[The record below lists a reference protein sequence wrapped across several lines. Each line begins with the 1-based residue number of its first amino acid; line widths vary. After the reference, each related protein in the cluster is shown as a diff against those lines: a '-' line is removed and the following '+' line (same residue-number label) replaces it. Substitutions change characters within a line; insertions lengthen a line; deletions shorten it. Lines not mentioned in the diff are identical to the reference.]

1 MSKRRTLA
9 SRLGGTGAA
18 SHGYEEIEAQR
29 TQRAAQPV
37 TAESIPLQRLS
48 IHSRKNSD
56 ESAGMSSTFS
66 VDTPLMATAADLD
79 EQRISMPSMELEGAA
94 GRIPA
99 NESGGGGGRKR
110 GSGKARTE
118 PLNPLDNTFKRSKYP
133 ANVVSN
139 NKYNIITFLP
149 IVLFE
154 QFKFFF
160 NLYFLLVALSQFVP
174 QLRIGYLFTYVGPL
188 VFVLAVTMAKEWHDD
203 HARKKRDKEANSQ
216 RYTRLDVD
224 GPVVVPSAKIRVGDL
239 VRIEKNQ
246 RVPADMLL
254 LRTTESSGACFVRT
268 DQLDG
273 ETDWKLRIAV
283 PPTQKLRDN
292 ADLFQLHGSVYAD
305 APHKD
310 IYDFVGTLTID
321 SGLPGAEAET
331 LPVTVPLGAENTLWA
346 NTTLASGSAVGYVI
360 YTGRDTR
367 AAMNTGHAK
376 TKVGILD
383 SEVNRLSKIL
393 FVVTLALS
401 LAMVALDGFKAVWY
415 VTLFRFLILLSSII
429 PISLRVNLDMG
440 KSFYSMTI
448 ERDAEIAGS
457 VVRNSMIPEELGRIE
472 YCLTDKTG
480 TLTRNE
486 MELKR
491 IHMGVMAYTL
501 ETSDEVTRHVR
512 ANLKDRIPTSETLNS
527 ASGAAQQPVSL
538 ADAGGVGSLAVGHGK
553 ARRDMPQ
560 RVFDMVESLA
570 LCHNVTPAE
579 ESAMDNDADAA
590 SLHDARLGVAVARP
604 MAYQASSPDEVA
616 IVKWTELVGV
626 VLAERTLTSITL
638 RLDALIPETQDGH
651 GVAPTLTYDILH
663 VFPFT
668 SESKRMGV
676 VVRSRLTGDIYF
688 VQKGADAVMTRI
700 VQFNDWLDEE
710 CGNMARDGLRTL
722 VVGRKRI
729 SKDTYARFEA
739 AYQRAKVTVVGRADA
754 MQSVVAEY
762 LENDL
767 ELLGLTGVEDR
778 LQDNVRATLELL
790 GNAGIKVWMLTGDK
804 VETATC
810 VAVSARLVRR
820 DQLVH
825 VISGLRTAHEVSDAL
840 ETLRT
845 LSDCCLIIDGDSLQV
860 TLDFFRD
867 EFVQV
872 ASTLSAVV
880 CCRCS
885 PTQKADIVRLIQ
897 RFTRKRVLAV
907 GDGGNDVSMIQ
918 AANVGVGLVG
928 KEGKQ
933 ASLAADFSINQ
944 FSYLARLLLWH
955 GRNSYK
961 RSAKLAQ
968 FVIHR
973 GLIISIMQVVFS
985 ALFYFAPIA
994 LFQGL
999 LLVGYTTVY
1008 TMAPVFSLV
1017 LDRDISEDIAM
1028 LYPELYAELTKGR
1041 SLSYKTFFTWLLIS
1055 IYQGGALMMIALW
1068 LFDTEFIHV
1077 VSIAFTGLVLNEL
1090 LMVALEIRTWHRWMI
1105 WSILGSLAIYVASIW
1120 VLPAYFDVSFIVSA
1134 PFVWKTVVITA
1145 VSSVPLYII
1154 KAIRR
1159 IYAPPAYAKLT

>member
-1 MSKRRTLA
+1 MSKRRLPTA
-9 SRLGGTGAA
+9 RMGDYMPAPGRSEGRYIGDE
-18 SHGYEEIEAQR
+18 EEI
-29 TQRAAQPV
+29 PMH
-37 TAESIPLQRLS
+37 RLS
-48 IHSRKNSD
+48 INSRRSVD
-56 ESAGMSSTFS
+56 SAGMSSTFS
-66 VDTPLMATAADLD
+66 IDTPLMAAASDMD
-79 EQRISMPSMELEGAA
+79 EPHSRITMPHTL
-94 GRIPA
+94 
-99 NESGGGGGRKR
+99 SGTGGKR
-110 GSGKARTE
+110 GKARTE
-118 PLNPLDNTFKRSKYP
+118 PLNPQDNAFKKSRYP

-149 IVLFE
+149 LVLFE

-160 NLYFLLVALSQFVP
+160 NMYFLLVALSQFVP

-203 HARKKRDKEANSQ
+203 YARRKRDGEANSQ
-216 RYTRLDVD
+216 RYLRLTAD
-224 GPVVVPSAKIRVGDL
+224 GPMAVSSSKIRVGDL
-239 VRIEKNQ
+239 VLIEKNQ
-246 RVPADMLL
+246 RVPADMVL

-283 PPTQKLRDN
+283 PPTQKLDDSL
-292 ADLFQLHGSVYAD
+292 DLFLLHGSVYAD

-310 IYDFVGTLTID
+310 IYDFVGNLVID
-321 SGLPGAEAET
+321 SGLAQA
-331 LPVTVPLGAENTLWA
+331 VTVPLGVENTMWA
-346 NTTLASGSAVGYVI
+346 NTTLASGSAVGYVV

-383 SEVNRLSKIL
+383 TEVNRLSKIL
-393 FVVTLALS
+393 FVVTLGLS

-415 VTLFRFLILLSSII
+415 ITLFRFLILFSSII

-440 KSFYSMTI
+440 KSFYSMMI
-448 ERDAEIAGS
+448 ERDREIPGA

-480 TLTRNE
+480 TLTCNE

-491 IHMGVMAYTL
+491 VHMGVMAYTL
-501 ETSDEVTRHVR
+501 ETSDEVTRHLR
-512 ANLKDRIPTSETLNS
+512 ANLRDRVGAEDHSETRQPS
-527 ASGAAQQPVSL
+527 AL
-538 ADAGGVGSLAVGHGK
+538 AKGHGK

-579 ESAMDNDADAA
+579 ESAPAADGGT
-590 SLHDARLGVAVARP
+590 HDDRAGVAVSKP

-616 IVKWTELVGV
+616 IVKWTEHVGV
-626 VLAERTLTSITL
+626 VLAERTLSTITL
-638 RLDALIPETQDGH
+638 RLDALLPEEQRGH
-651 GVAPTLTYDILH
+651 STAPLLTYDILQ

-668 SESKRMGV
+668 SESKRMGIV
-676 VVRSRLTGDIYF
+676 VQSRLSGDMYF
-688 VQKGADAVMTRI
+688 IQKGADAVMTRI
-700 VQFNDWLDEE
+700 VEYNDWLDEE

-722 VVGRKRI
+722 VVGRKRL
-729 SKDTYARFEA
+729 SRQAYARFEQ
-739 AYQRAKVTVVGRADA
+739 AYTQARASVVGRAEA
-754 MQSVVAEY
+754 MRQAVADH
-762 LENDL
+762 LESDL

-778 LQDNVRATLELL
+778 LQDHVRTTLELL
-790 GNAGIKVWMLTGDK
+790 GNAGVRVWMLTGDK

-820 DQLVH
+820 GQLVH
-825 VISGLRTAHEVSDAL
+825 VISGLRSASEVSAAL

-845 LSDCCLIIDGDSLQV
+845 LGDCCMVIDGDSLQV
-860 TLDFFRD
+860 ALDFYRD
-867 EFVQV
+867 EFVRI
-872 ASTLSAVV
+872 AAALPAVV

-885 PTQKADIVRLIQ
+885 PTQKADVVRVLQ
-897 RFTRKRVLAV
+897 QHTGKRVLAV

-918 AANVGVGLVG
+918 AADVGVGLVG
-928 KEGKQ
+928 LEGRQ
-933 ASLAADFSINQ
+933 ASLAADFSVDQ

-994 LFQGL
+994 LFQGM

-1017 LDRDISEDIAM
+1017 LDRDVSDEIAM

-1041 SLSYKTFFTWLLIS
+1041 ALSLKTFFIWLLIS
-1055 IYQGGALMMIALW
+1055 IYQGGALMMLAVW
-1068 LFDTEFIHV
+1068 LFDTDFIHV
-1077 VSIAFTGLVLNEL
+1077 VSISFTGLVLNEL

-1120 VLPAYFDVSFIVSA
+1120 VLPAYFDVMFILSA
-1134 PFVWKTVVITA
+1134 AFVWKTVVITA
-1145 VSSVPLYII
+1145 VSAVPLYII
-1154 KAIRR
+1154 KVIRR

>member
-1 MSKRRTLA
+1 MSKRRTVA
-9 SRLGGTGAA
+9 SRLGSAA
-18 SHGYEEIEAQR
+18 MAAAHGYEEIDNQRPQAAAEA
-29 TQRAAQPV
+29 
-37 TAESIPLQRLS
+37 IPMHRLS
-48 IHSRKNSD
+48 THLHSRKNSD
-56 ESAGMSSTFS
+56 VSTGMSSTFS
-66 VDTPLMATAADLD
+66 VDTPLMATAEDLD
-79 EQRISMPSMELEGAA
+79 ERISIPSMDLEDSARGRAQA
-94 GRIPA
+94 GVFDDA
-99 NESGGGGGRKR
+99 NSNSNGKKR
-110 GSGKARTE
+110 GKARTE
-118 PLNPLDNTFKRSKYP
+118 PLNPLDNNFKKSKYP

-216 RYTRLDVD
+216 RYTRVTAD
-224 GPVVVPSAKIRVGDL
+224 GPIVVPSAKIRVGDFVL
-239 VRIEKNQ
+239 IEKNQ

-283 PPTQKLRDN
+283 PPTQKLHDN
-292 ADLFQLHGSVYAD
+292 MDLFALHGSVYAD

-321 SGLPGAEAET
+321 SGLPSVDSDT

-415 VTLFRFLILLSSII
+415 ITLFRFLILLSSII

-448 ERDAEIAGS
+448 ERDSEIPGS

-512 ANLKDRIPTSETLNS
+512 ANLKDRVPAS
-527 ASGAAQQPVSL
+527 ASADQLSSLADSSLAAAAGSGAASL
-538 ADAGGVGSLAVGHGK
+538 SVGHGK

-579 ESAMDNDADAA
+579 DSAAAADDAA
-590 SLHDARLGVAVARP
+590 SMHDERVGVAVARP
-604 MAYQASSPDEVA
+604 MSYQASSPDEIA
-616 IVKWTELVGV
+616 IIKWTELVGV

-638 RLDALIPETQDGH
+638 RLDALIPESQGGH
-651 GVAPTLTYDILH
+651 GTAPTLVYDILH

-676 VVRSRLTGDIYF
+676 VVKSRLTGDIYF
-688 VQKGADAVMTRI
+688 IQKGADSVMTRI
-700 VQFNDWLDEE
+700 VQYNDWLDEE

-722 VVGRKRI
+722 VVGRKRL
-729 SKDTYARFEA
+729 SKEAYKRFEA
-739 AYQRAKVTVVGRADA
+739 AYQRAKVTVVGRAEA
-754 MQSVVAEY
+754 IQHVVSEY

-810 VAVSARLVRR
+810 VAVSAKLVRR
-820 DQLVH
+820 DQLIH
-825 VISGLRTAHEVSDAL
+825 VISGLRTAHEVNDAL

-897 RFTRKRVLAV
+897 KFTRKRVLAV

-944 FSYLARLLLWH
+944 FSFLARLLMWH

-994 LFQGL
+994 LFQGM

-1017 LDRDISEDIAM
+1017 LDRDVTEDIAM

-1105 WSILGSLAIYVASIW
+1105 WSILGSLIIYIASIW
-1120 VLPAYFDVSFIVSA
+1120 VLPAYFDASFIMSA

>member
-1 MSKRRTLA
+1 MSKRRSNSPWVGGRDVAGDDADFEGEVIPMQSLSRGA
-9 SRLGGTGAA
+9 S
-18 SHGYEEIEAQR
+18 
-29 TQRAAQPV
+29 V
-37 TAESIPLQRLS
+37 
-48 IHSRKNSD
+48 
-56 ESAGMSSTFS
+56 SSTFS
-66 VDTPLMATAADLD
+66 TDTPLMATAA
-79 EQRISMPSMELEGAA
+79 EFTTPSLAV
-94 GRIPA
+94 
-99 NESGGGGGRKR
+99 GGGRA
-110 GSGKARTE
+110 S
-118 PLNPLDNTFKRSKYP
+118 PLNPLDNTFKQKYA

-139 NKYNIITFLP
+139 NKYNVVTFLP
-149 IVLFE
+149 LVLFE
-154 QFKFFF
+154 QFRFFF

-174 QLRIGYLFTYVGPL
+174 QLRIGYLLTYVGPL
-188 VFVLAVTMAKEWHDD
+188 AFVLLVTMAKEWHDD
-203 HARKKRDKEANSQ
+203 HARRRRDTEANGQ
-216 RYTRLDVD
+216 KYVRLTETGRQVIA
-224 GPVVVPSAKIRVGDL
+224 SSKIRVGDL
-239 VRIEKNQ
+239 ILIEKNQ
-246 RVPADMLL
+246 RVPADMVL

-273 ETDWKLRIAV
+273 ETDWKLRVAV
-283 PPTQKLRDN
+283 APTQKLGDN
-292 ADLFQLHGSVYAD
+292 RALFEIHGTVYAD

-310 IYDFVGTLTID
+310 IYSFVGTLQMD
-321 SGLPGAEAET
+321 GHVALPLA
-331 LPVTVPLGAENTLWA
+331 VENTMWA
-346 NTTLASGSAVGYVI
+346 NTTLASGTAVGYVV

-367 AAMNTGHAK
+367 AAMNTGHAS

-383 SEVNRLSKIL
+383 VEVNRLSKIL
-393 FVVTLALS
+393 FAVTLALS
-401 LAMVALDGFKAVWY
+401 LAMVALDGFKAVWP

-429 PISLRVNLDMG
+429 PIGLRVNLDMG
-440 KSFYSMTI
+440 KTVYSMGI
-448 ERDAEIAGS
+448 ERDREINGS

-491 IHMGVMAYTL
+491 IHMGVMAYSL

-512 ANLKDRIPTSETLNS
+512 HCAE
-527 ASGAAQQPVSL
+527 AMVST
-538 ADAGGVGSLAVGHGK
+538 ADGSLARAHHGGK

-570 LCHNVTPAE
+570 VCHNVTPAE
-579 ESAMDNDADAA
+579 DQSEEGA
-590 SLHDARLGVAVARP
+590 LPQR

-616 IVKWTELVGV
+616 IVQWTEHVGV
-626 VLAERTLTSITL
+626 VLSERTLTTMTL
-638 RLDALIPETQDGH
+638 RLDALPQTAGEE
-651 GVAPTLTYDILH
+651 PMTLVYDILH

-668 SESKRMGV
+668 SESKRMGI
-676 VVRSRLTGDIYF
+676 VVRSRTTGDIYF
-688 VQKGADAVMTRI
+688 IEKGADAVMAPI
-700 VQFNDWLDEE
+700 VQYNDWLDEE

-722 VVGRKRI
+722 VVGRKRLPQA
-729 SKDTYARFEA
+729 TYERFDA
-739 AYQRAKVTVVGRADA
+739 AYQRAKLSVVGRAAA
-754 MQSVVAEY
+754 MQDVVRDH

-767 ELLGLTGVEDR
+767 DLLGVTGVEDR
-778 LQDNVRATLELL
+778 LQDHVRATLELL
-790 GNAGIKVWMLTGDK
+790 GNAGVKVWMLTGDK

-820 DQLVH
+820 DQLIH
-825 VISGLRTAHEVSDAL
+825 VISGLNAPHQVRDAL

-845 LSDCCLIIDGDSLQV
+845 LPDCCLVIDGDSLHV
-860 TLDFFRD
+860 TLDFYRD
-867 EFVQV
+867 EFVAL
-872 ASTLSAVV
+872 ASALPAVV

-918 AANVGVGLVG
+918 AADVGVGLVG

-933 ASLAADFSINQ
+933 ASLAADFSILQ
-944 FSYLARLLLWH
+944 FSFLARLLLWH

-994 LFQGL
+994 LFQGM

-1017 LDRDISEDIAM
+1017 LDRDVSEDIAL
-1028 LYPELYAELTKGR
+1028 LYPELYADLTKGR
-1041 SLSYKTFFTWLLIS
+1041 ALSYKTFFSWLLIS
-1055 IYQGGALMMIALW
+1055 IYQGGALMLLAAW

-1090 LMVALEIRTWHRWMI
+1090 LMVALEIRTWHRWMA
-1105 WSILGSLAIYVASIW
+1105 WSILGSLAVYVASIW
-1120 VLPAYFDVSFIVSA
+1120 VLPAYFDPAFILSTA
-1134 PFVWKTVVITA
+1134 FVWKTVVITA

-1154 KAIRR
+1154 KFLGR
-1159 IYAPPAYAKLT
+1159 IYAPPAYAKLA

>member
-1 MSKRRTLA
+1 MRNRPTVPW
-9 SRLGGTGAA
+9 TGRDFAGDDG
-18 SHGYEEIEAQR
+18 HENEGEA
-29 TQRAAQPV
+29 
-37 TAESIPLQRLS
+37 IPMQRLS
-48 IHSRKNSD
+48 RDS
-56 ESAGMSSTFS
+56 MSSTFS
-66 VDTPLMATAADLD
+66 TDTPLMATVADLD
-79 EQRISMPSMELEGAA
+79 HTAADFDRNEQHSSFLPQNSSV
-94 GRIPA
+94 GRT
-99 NESGGGGGRKR
+99 S
-110 GSGKARTE
+110 
-118 PLNPLDNTFKRSKYP
+118 PLNPLDNSFKQKYA

-139 NKYNIITFLP
+139 NKYNVLTFLP
-149 IVLFE
+149 LVLFE
-154 QFKFFF
+154 QFRFFF

-174 QLRIGYLFTYVGPL
+174 QLRIGYLLTYVGPL
-188 VFVLAVTMAKEWHDD
+188 VFVLLVTMTKEWHDD
-203 HARKKRDKEANSQ
+203 HARRRRDNEANGQKYQ
-216 RYTRLDVD
+216 RLTAEGGRQVIA
-224 GPVVVPSAKIRVGDL
+224 SSKIRVGDFIL
-239 VRIEKNQ
+239 IEKNQ
-246 RVPADMLL
+246 RVPADVVL

-273 ETDWKLRIAV
+273 ETDWKLRVAV
-283 PPTQKLRDN
+283 APTQKL
-292 ADLFQLHGSVYAD
+292 ADSAALFDLHGTVYAD

-310 IYDFVGTLTID
+310 IYSFVGTLRITG
-321 SGLPGAEAET
+321 SQEETVT
-331 LPVTVPLGAENTLWA
+331 LPLSVENTMWA
-346 NTTLASGSAVGYVI
+346 NTTLASGAAVGYVI

-383 SEVNRLSKIL
+383 TEVNRLSKIL
-393 FVVTLALS
+393 FVVTLVLS

-415 VTLFRFLILLSSII
+415 ITLFRFLILFSSII

-440 KSFYSMTI
+440 KSFYSLGI
-448 ERDAEIAGS
+448 ERDREIAGS

-480 TLTRNE
+480 TLTCNE

-512 ANLKDRIPTSETLNS
+512 HHYQMDTSNT
-527 ASGAAQQPVSL
+527 AAPIV
-538 ADAGGVGSLAVGHGK
+538 DGGLTRAHHGGK

-579 ESAMDNDADAA
+579 DEDGSATDNG
-590 SLHDARLGVAVARP
+590 SLRRR

-616 IVKWTELVGV
+616 IVQWTEHVGV
-626 VLAERTLTSITL
+626 VLSERTLTTMTL
-638 RLDALIPETQDGH
+638 RLDASIADDADSGSPPPFLI
-651 GVAPTLTYDILH
+651 YDILH

-668 SESKRMGV
+668 SESKRMGI
-676 VVRSRLTGDIYF
+676 VVRSRQSNEIYF
-688 VQKGADAVMTRI
+688 IEKGADVVMAQI
-700 VQFNDWLDEE
+700 VQYNDWLDEE

-722 VVGRKRI
+722 VVGRKRLTR
-729 SKDTYARFEA
+729 DTYERFDA
-739 AYQRAKVTVVGRADA
+739 AYQRAKLSVVGRAAA
-754 MQSVVAEY
+754 MRDVVADY

-767 ELLGLTGVEDR
+767 ELLGVTGVEDR

-790 GNAGIKVWMLTGDK
+790 GNAGVKVWMLTGDK

-820 DQLVH
+820 DQLIH
-825 VISGLRTAHEVSDAL
+825 VIANLRAPHEASDAL

-845 LSDCCLIIDGDSLQV
+845 LPDCCLVIDGDSLQV
-860 TLDFFRD
+860 TLDFYRD
-867 EFVQV
+867 EFVAIAAQ
-872 ASTLSAVV
+872 LPAVV

-897 RFTRKRVLAV
+897 RATRKRVLAI

-918 AANVGVGLVG
+918 AADVGVGLVG

-933 ASLAADFSINQ
+933 ASLAADFSILQ
-944 FSYLARLLLWH
+944 FSFLARLLLWH

-994 LFQGL
+994 LFQGM

-1017 LDRDISEDIAM
+1017 LDRDVSEDIAL
-1028 LYPELYAELTKGR
+1028 LYPELYADLTKGR

-1055 IYQGGALMMIALW
+1055 IYQGGALMLIAAW

-1090 LMVALEIRTWHRWMI
+1090 LMVALEIRTWHRWMA

-1120 VLPAYFDVSFIVSA
+1120 VLPAYFDPSFILSTA
-1134 PFVWKTVVITA
+1134 FVWKTVVITA

-1154 KAIRR
+1154 KFLRR
-1159 IYAPPAYAKLT
+1159 IYAPPAYAKLA

>member
-1 MSKRRTLA
+1 MSKRRTARNGGYLA
-9 SRLGGTGAA
+9 ASGGTNDDFNNTRQ
-18 SHGYEEIEAQR
+18 EA
-29 TQRAAQPV
+29 
-37 TAESIPLQRLS
+37 IPMHRLS
-48 IHSRKNSD
+48 LDSRRSLD
-56 ESAGMSSTFS
+56 SSAGHSSTFS
-66 VDTPLMATAADLD
+66 IDTPLMTAVSDLD
-79 EQRISMPSMELEGAA
+79 EVADSTRLD
-94 GRIPA
+94 IPA
-99 NESGGGGGRKR
+99 LPEQTTGGSR
-110 GSGKARTE
+110 GNARTE
-118 PLNPLDNTFKRSKYP
+118 PLNPLDNNFKKSRYP
-133 ANVVSN
+133 RNVVQN
-139 NKYNIITFLP
+139 NRYNIFTFLP
-149 IVLFE
+149 LVLFE

-203 HARKKRDKEANSQ
+203 HARRKRDNEANSQ
-216 RYTRLDVD
+216 KYLRLTAD
-224 GPVVVPSAKIRVGDL
+224 GPRVVPSAKIRVGDL
-239 VRIEKNQ
+239 VLIEKNQ
-246 RVPADMLL
+246 RVPADMIL

-273 ETDWKLRIAV
+273 ETDWKLRVAV
-283 PPTQKLRDN
+283 APTQKLADN
-292 ADLFQLHGSVYAD
+292 ADLFELHGSVYAD

-310 IYDFVGTLTID
+310 IYEFEGNLAVE
-321 SGLPGAEAET
+321 SGLSEGA
-331 LPVTVPLGAENTLWA
+331 VTVPLATENTMWA
-346 NTTLASGSAVGYVI
+346 NTTLASGSAVGYVV

-367 AAMNTGHAK
+367 AAMNTGSAK

-393 FVVTLALS
+393 FLVTLGLS

-415 VTLFRFLILLSSII
+415 VTLFRFLILFSSII

-440 KSFYSMTI
+440 KSFYSMMI
-448 ERDAEIAGS
+448 ERDAEIPGS

-491 IHMGVMAYTL
+491 VHMGVMAYTL
-501 ETSDEVTRHVR
+501 ETSDEVTRHLR
-512 ANLKDRIPTSETLNS
+512 TNLKELAEEAD
-527 ASGAAQQPVSL
+527 G
-538 ADAGGVGSLAVGHGK
+538 ADAAGEARRDTPLGTAHGR

-579 ESAMDNDADAA
+579 ESAIATEDNT
-590 SLHDARLGVAVARP
+590 HDAQTAAAVVQE

-616 IVKWTELVGV
+616 IVKWTEHVGV
-626 VLAERTLTSITL
+626 TLAGRSLTTMTL
-638 RLDALIPETQDGH
+638 RLDAAATG
-651 GVAPTLTYDILH
+651 GGTAPLLTYDILQ

-668 SESKRMGV
+668 SESKRMGII
-676 VVRSRLTGDIYF
+676 VRSRRTGEIVF
-688 VQKGADAVMTRI
+688 IQKGADMVMGRI
-700 VQFNDWLDEE
+700 VQYSDWLDEE

-722 VVGRKRI
+722 VVGRKRL
-729 SKDTYARFEA
+729 SPQAYARFDA
-739 AYQRAKVTVVGRADA
+739 AFQRARVAVVGRAEA
-754 MQSVVAEY
+754 MQRAVAEH
-762 LENDL
+762 LEHDV
-767 ELLGLTGVEDR
+767 ELLGVTGVEDR
-778 LQDNVRATLELL
+778 LQDHVRTTLELL
-790 GNAGIKVWMLTGDK
+790 GNAGVRVWMLTGDK

-820 DQLVH
+820 GQLVH
-825 VISGLRTAHEVSDAL
+825 VMAGLRTAHEVQAAL
-840 ETLRT
+840 EALRT
-845 LSDCCLIIDGDSLQV
+845 AGDCCLVVDGDTLGV
-860 TLDFFRD
+860 ALDFFGD
-867 EFVQV
+867 EFVQA
-872 ASTLSAVV
+872 ASALPAVV

-885 PTQKADIVRLIQ
+885 PTQKAAVVRLLQ
-897 RFTRKRVLAV
+897 RYTRRRVLAV
-907 GDGGNDVSMIQ
+907 GDGANDVSMIR
-918 AANVGVGLVG
+918 AADVGVGLVG
-928 KEGKQ
+928 REGMQ
-933 ASLAADFSINQ
+933 ASLTADFSVLQ
-944 FSYLARLLLWH
+944 FSYIARLLLWH

-994 LFQGL
+994 LFQGM

-1017 LDRDISEDIAM
+1017 LDRDVSAEIAM

-1041 SLSYKTFFTWLLIS
+1041 VLSFKTFSSWLLIS
-1055 IYQGGALMMIALW
+1055 IYQGGALMMIAVW

-1090 LMVALEIRTWHRWMI
+1090 LMVALEIRTWHRWMF

-1120 VLPAYFDVSFIVSA
+1120 VLPAYFDVTFILSA
-1134 PFVWKTVVITA
+1134 AFVWKSLVITA

>member
-1 MSKRRTLA
+1 MNRRT
-9 SRLGGTGAA
+9 SGGR
-18 SHGYEEIEAQR
+18 YEAVGR
-29 TQRAAQPV
+29 DGDA
-37 TAESIPLQRLS
+37 IPMQRLS
-48 IHSRKNSD
+48 LNSRRSNDSQV
-56 ESAGMSSTFS
+56 SSTYTIG
-66 VDTPLMATAADLD
+66 TPLMAAAEDLD
-79 EQRISMPSMELEGAA
+79 AEGAHIHIA
-94 GRIPA
+94 DSGPPGKGRIEA
-99 NESGGGGGRKR
+99 
-110 GSGKARTE
+110 
-118 PLNPLDNTFKRSKYP
+118 LNPLDRASKKSRHA

-139 NKYNIITFLP
+139 NKYNVLTFLP
-149 IVLFE
+149 LVLFE

-188 VFVLAVTMAKEWHDD
+188 VFVLLVTMAKEFHDD
-203 HARKKRDKEANSQ
+203 YARRKRDKEANSQ
-216 RYTRLDVD
+216 RYGRLTPD
-224 GPVVVPSAKIRVGDL
+224 GTQMVASSKIQVGDL
-239 VRIEKNQ
+239 IVIEKNQ
-246 RVPADMLL
+246 RVPADMVL

-283 PPTQKLRDN
+283 APTQKLGDSSE
-292 ADLFQLHGSVYAD
+292 LFSLHGSVYAD
-305 APHKD
+305 PPHKD
-310 IYDFVGTLTID
+310 IYDFVGQLTID
-321 SGLPGAEAET
+321 SGVAGA
-331 LPVTVPLGAENTLWA
+331 PVTVPLAAENTMWA
-346 NTTLASGSAVGYVI
+346 NTTLASGMAVGYVV

-367 AAMNTGHAK
+367 AAMNTGQAK

-393 FVVTLALS
+393 FIVTLGLS
-401 LAMVALDGFKAVWY
+401 LAMVALDGFKAIWY
-415 VTLFRFLILLSSII
+415 VTLFRFLILFSSII

-440 KSFYSMTI
+440 KSFYSMGI
-448 ERDAEIAGS
+448 ERDREIPES

-486 MELKR
+486 MEMKR
-491 IHMGVMAYTL
+491 VHMGAMAYTL
-501 ETSDEVTRHVR
+501 ETSDEVTRLVR
-512 ANLKDRIPTSETLNS
+512 SNLEPRIHGSPR
-527 ASGAAQQPVSL
+527 
-538 ADAGGVGSLAVGHGK
+538 DALRPQGR
-553 ARRDMPQ
+553 ARRDLPQ
-560 RVFDMVESLA
+560 RVADMVESLA

-579 ESAMDNDADAA
+579 ESAPAADDT
-590 SLHDARLGVAVARP
+590 HDSRVAVAVARP
-604 MAYQASSPDEVA
+604 MSYQASSPDEVA
-616 IVKWTELVGV
+616 IVAWTEQVGV
-626 VLAERTLTSITL
+626 VLAERTLSKITL
-638 RLDALIPETQDGH
+638 RLDALIPEEQNGR
-651 GVAPTLTYDILH
+651 GMAPLLTYDILH

-668 SESKRMGV
+668 SESKRMGII
-676 VVRSRLTGDIYF
+676 VRSGLSGEIYF
-688 VQKGADAVMTRI
+688 IQKGADAVMARI
-700 VQFNDWLDEE
+700 VQDNDWLEEE

-722 VVGRKRI
+722 VVGRKRL
-729 SKDTYARFEA
+729 SQQAYERFDE
-739 AYQRAKVTVVGRADA
+739 AYQRAKSTVLGRAEA
-754 MQSVVAEY
+754 MQQVVASY
-762 LENDL
+762 LESDL

-778 LQDNVRATLELL
+778 LQDNVRTTLELL
-790 GNAGIKVWMLTGDK
+790 GNAGVRVWMLTGDK

-810 VAVSARLVRR
+810 VAVSAKLVRR
-820 DQLVH
+820 DQLIH
-825 VISGLRTAHEVSDAL
+825 VISGLRSAHEVNAAL

-845 LSDCCLIIDGDSLQV
+845 LNDCCLVIDGDSLQV
-860 TLDFFRD
+860 ALDFFRD

-872 ASTLSAVV
+872 ACRLSAVV

-897 RFTRKRVLAV
+897 RYTKKRVLAV

-918 AANVGVGLVG
+918 QADVGVGLVG

-933 ASLAADFSINQ
+933 ASLAADFSVNQ
-944 FSYLARLLLWH
+944 FSYLSRLLLWH

-994 LFQGL
+994 LFQGM
-999 LLVGYTTVY
+999 LLVGYTTIY

-1017 LDRDISEDIAM
+1017 LDRDVSEDIAM
-1028 LYPELYAELTKGR
+1028 LYPELYADLTKGR
-1041 SLSYKTFFTWLLIS
+1041 SLSLKTFFTWLLIS
-1055 IYQGGALMMIALW
+1055 IYQGGALMMIAVW

-1105 WSILGSLAIYVASIW
+1105 WSILGSLAIYISSIW
-1120 VLPAYFDVSFIVSA
+1120 FLPAYFDVTFILSGA
-1134 PFVWKTVVITA
+1134 FVWKTLVITA

>member
-1 MSKRRTLA
+1 MSKRRSPA
-9 SRLGGTGAA
+9 ARMGDYMPAPGGLNDGRARTGRE
-18 SHGYEEIEAQR
+18 EEI
-29 TQRAAQPV
+29 PMH
-37 TAESIPLQRLS
+37 RLS
-48 IHSRKNSD
+48 ISSRR
-56 ESAGMSSTFS
+56 SADSGGMSSTFS
-66 VDTPLMATAADLD
+66 IDTPLMAAASDLD
-79 EQRISMPSMELEGAA
+79 LDQPHESRIAMPHSQLQDT
-94 GRIPA
+94 
-99 NESGGGGGRKR
+99 NSGKR
-110 GSGKARTE
+110 GKARTE
-118 PLNPLDNTFKRSKYP
+118 PLNPHDNPFKKSRYP

-149 IVLFE
+149 LVLFE

-203 HARKKRDKEANSQ
+203 HARRKRDNEANSQ
-216 RYTRLDVD
+216 RYSRVTAD
-224 GPVVVPSAKIRVGDL
+224 GSEAISSSKIRVGDL
-239 VRIEKNQ
+239 VLIEKNQ
-246 RVPADMLL
+246 RVPADMVL

-283 PPTQKLRDN
+283 PPTQKLHDN
-292 ADLFQLHGSVYAD
+292 GDLFQLHGSVYAD

-310 IYDFVGTLTID
+310 IYDFVGNLVIER
-321 SGLPGAEAET
+321 GLADMGPQA
-331 LPVTVPLGAENTLWA
+331 VTVPLGVENTMWA

-393 FVVTLALS
+393 FVVTLGLS

-415 VTLFRFLILLSSII
+415 VTLFRFLILFSSII

-440 KSFYSMTI
+440 KSFYSMMI
-448 ERDAEIAGS
+448 ERDREIPGA

-480 TLTRNE
+480 TLTCNE

-491 IHMGVMAYTL
+491 VHMGVMAYTL
-501 ETSDEVTRHVR
+501 ETSDEVTRHLR
-512 ANLKDRIPTSETLNS
+512 TNLKDRVGVDNGGGEP
-527 ASGAAQQPVSL
+527 SGADVEAARQPSAL
-538 ADAGGVGSLAVGHGK
+538 AKGHGK

-579 ESAMDNDADAA
+579 ESVSEGSTYDERA
-590 SLHDARLGVAVARP
+590 GVAVSKP

-616 IVKWTELVGV
+616 IVKWTEHVGV
-626 VLAERTLTSITL
+626 VLAERTLSTVTL
-638 RLDALIPETQDGH
+638 RLDALLPDAQRGARAT
-651 GVAPTLTYDILH
+651 APLLEYDILH

-668 SESKRMGV
+668 SESKRMGI
-676 VVRSRLTGDIYF
+676 VVRSRLTDEMYF
-688 VQKGADAVMTRI
+688 IQKGADAVMTRI
-700 VQFNDWLDEE
+700 VEYNDWLDEE

-722 VVGRKRI
+722 VIGRKRL
-729 SKDTYARFEA
+729 SRQAYARFEQ
-739 AYQRAKVTVVGRADA
+739 AYAHARASVVGRADA
-754 MQSVVAEY
+754 MRQAVTDH
-762 LENDL
+762 LESDL

-778 LQDNVRATLELL
+778 LQDHVRTTLELL
-790 GNAGIKVWMLTGDK
+790 GNAGVRVWMLTGDK

-820 DQLVH
+820 GQLVH
-825 VISGLRTAHEVSDAL
+825 VISGLRSASEVSAAL

-845 LSDCCLIIDGDSLQV
+845 LGDCCVVIDGDSLQV
-860 TLDFFRD
+860 ALDFYQD
-867 EFVQV
+867 EFVRV
-872 ASTLSAVV
+872 AAALPAVV

-885 PTQKADIVRLIQ
+885 PTQKADVVRILQ
-897 RFTRKRVLAV
+897 QHTRKRVLAV

-918 AANVGVGLVG
+918 AADVGVGLVG
-928 KEGKQ
+928 LEGRQ
-933 ASLAADFSINQ
+933 ASLAADFSVDQ

-994 LFQGL
+994 LFQGM

-1017 LDRDISEDIAM
+1017 LDRDVSDEIAM

-1041 SLSYKTFFTWLLIS
+1041 ALSLKTFFMWLLIS
-1055 IYQGGALMMIALW
+1055 IYQGGALMMLAVW
-1068 LFDTEFIHV
+1068 LFDTDFIHV

-1105 WSILGSLAIYVASIW
+1105 WSILGSLAVYVASIW
-1120 VLPAYFDVSFIVSA
+1120 VLPAYFDITFILSTA
-1134 PFVWKTVVITA
+1134 FLWKTVVITA
-1145 VSSVPLYII
+1145 VSAVPLYII

>member
-1 MSKRRTLA
+1 MTTEA
-9 SRLGGTGAA
+9 DLGGETHIRIPDDA
-18 SHGYEEIEAQR
+18 S
-29 TQRAAQPV
+29 
-37 TAESIPLQRLS
+37 
-48 IHSRKNSD
+48 
-56 ESAGMSSTFS
+56 
-66 VDTPLMATAADLD
+66 ADL
-79 EQRISMPSMELEGAA
+79 A
-94 GRIPA
+94 GPWAKSR
-99 NESGGGGGRKR
+99 RK
-110 GSGKARTE
+110 SKPRTE
-118 PLNPLDNTFKRSKYP
+118 PLNPLDNAFKSKYP
-133 ANVVSN
+133 ANVVRN
-139 NKYNIITFLP
+139 NKYNFITFLP
-149 IVLFE
+149 LVLFE

-174 QLRIGYLFTYVGPL
+174 QLRIGYLVTYVGPL
-188 VFVLAVTMAKEWHDD
+188 VFVLVVTMAKEWHDD
-203 HARKKRDKEANSQ
+203 HARKKRDNEANSQ
-216 RYTRLDVD
+216 KYVRLTVD
-224 GPVVVPSAKIRVGDL
+224 GRQVVPSAKIRVGDL
-239 VRIEKNQ
+239 IVIEKNQ
-246 RVPADMLL
+246 RVPADMVL
-254 LRTTESSGACFVRT
+254 LRTTESAGACFVRT

-283 PPTQKLRDN
+283 PPTQKL
-292 ADLFQLHGSVYAD
+292 AHETDLFSLHGSVYAD
-305 APHKD
+305 TPHKD
-310 IYDFVGTLTID
+310 IYDFVGNLTID
-321 SGLPGAEAET
+321 HGLPESSGSIT
-331 LPVTVPLGAENTLWA
+331 TPLGVENTMWA
-346 NTTLASGSAVGYVI
+346 NTTLASGTAIGYVV
-360 YTGRDTR
+360 YTGKDTR

-383 SEVNRLSKIL
+383 TEVNRLSKIL
-393 FVVTLALS
+393 FLVTLIIS

-415 VTLFRFLILLSSII
+415 VTLFRFLILFSSII

-440 KSFYSMTI
+440 KSFYSMGI
-448 ERDAEIAGS
+448 ERDKEIPGA

-486 MELKR
+486 MEMKR

-512 ANLKDRIPTSETLNS
+512 TNLKDRVLTESSTDGAAAESAAGSGQPDLLAPS
-527 ASGAAQQPVSL
+527 ASVTSAL
-538 ADAGGVGSLAVGHGK
+538 ARGHGR

-570 LCHNVTPAE
+570 LCHNVTPTE
-579 ESAMDNDADAA
+579 ESAPAA
-590 SLHDARLGVAVARP
+590 ATGGSDGHDGSVGVAVAKP
-604 MAYQASSPDEVA
+604 MSYQASSPDEVA
-616 IVKWTELVGV
+616 IVKWTEHIGV

-638 RLDALIPETQDGH
+638 RLDALIPASQAGH
-651 GVAPTLTYDILH
+651 GTAPTMTYDILQ

-668 SESKRMGV
+668 SESKRMGII
-676 VVRSRLTGDIYF
+676 VRSRLTGEIHF
-688 VQKGADAVMTRI
+688 IQKGADTVMARI
-700 VQFNDWLDEE
+700 VQYNDWLDEE

-722 VVGRKRI
+722 VVGRKRL
-729 SKDTYARFEA
+729 SSEAYKRFET
-739 AYQRAKVTVVGRADA
+739 AYQNAKITVLGRAEA
-754 MQSVVAEY
+754 MQQVVADY
-762 LENDL
+762 LESDL

-778 LQDNVRATLELL
+778 LQDNVPTTLELL

-810 VAVSARLVRR
+810 VAVSAKLVKR
-820 DQLVH
+820 DQLIH
-825 VISGLRTAHEVSDAL
+825 VLSGLKSAHEVNDAL

-845 LSDCCLIIDGDSLQV
+845 LSDCCLIIDGDSLHV

-867 EFVQV
+867 EFIELAVG
-872 ASTLSAVV
+872 LSAVV

-885 PTQKADIVRLIQ
+885 PTQKADIVRLI
-897 RFTRKRVLAV
+897 RRHTKKRVLAV

-918 AANVGVGLVG
+918 AADVGVGLVG

-933 ASLAADFSINQ
+933 ASLAADFSVHQ
-944 FSYLARLLLWH
+944 FYYLGRLLLWH

-973 GLIISIMQVVFS
+973 GLIISIMQAVFS

-994 LFQGL
+994 LFQGM

-1017 LDRDISEDIAM
+1017 LDRDVTEDIAM
-1028 LYPELYAELTKGR
+1028 LYPELYADLTKGR

-1055 IYQGGALMMIALW
+1055 IYQGGALMMIAVW
-1068 LFDTEFIHV
+1068 LFDTEFVHV

-1090 LMVALEIRTWHRWMI
+1090 LMVALEIRTWHRLMI
-1105 WSILGSLAIYVASIW
+1105 WSILGSLVIYIASIW
-1120 VLPAYFDVSFIVSA
+1120 VLPAYFDISFILSGA
-1134 PFVWKTVVITA
+1134 FVWKTVVITA

-1154 KAIRR
+1154 KVVKR
-1159 IYAPPAYAKLT
+1159 IYAPPSYTKLT

>member
-1 MSKRRTLA
+1 MNRRRQAT
-9 SRLGGTGAA
+9 TN
-18 SHGYEEIEAQR
+18 E
-29 TQRAAQPV
+29 QPP
-37 TAESIPLQRLS
+37 TTEFIPLQRLDS
-48 IHSRKNSD
+48 NHSHTTS
-56 ESAGMSSTFS
+56 SAS
-66 VDTPLMATAADLD
+66 TPLMTSAAIVDID
-79 EQRISMPSMELEGAA
+79 NNSHIEP
-94 GRIPA
+94 
-99 NESGGGGGRKR
+99 GGPGT
-110 GSGKARTE
+110 RTE
-118 PLNPLDNTFKRSKYP
+118 PLNPLDIDRKQRKKKKYP

-139 NKYNIITFLP
+139 NKYNLFTFIPL
-149 IVLFE
+149 VLFE

-203 HARKKRDKEANSQ
+203 HARKQRDKEANSQ
-216 RYTRLDVD
+216 QYHRLTSAGGTEVI
-224 GPVVVPSAKIRVGDL
+224 PSAKISVGDFIL
-239 VRIEKNQ
+239 IEKNQ
-246 RVPADMLL
+246 RVPADMVL

-283 PPTQKLRDN
+283 APTQKLPGN
-292 ADLFQLHGSVYAD
+292 QDLFELHGSMFAD
-305 APHKD
+305 KPHKD
-310 IYDFVGTLTID
+310 IYDFVGRLTIIAPD
-321 SGLPGAEAET
+321 EPQDVA
-331 LPVTVPLGAENTLWA
+331 VPLAVENTMWA
-346 NTTLASGSAVGYVI
+346 NTTLASGSAVGYVV
-360 YTGRDTR
+360 YTGSDTR

-383 SEVNRLSKIL
+383 NEVNRLSKIL

-401 LAMVALDGFKAVWY
+401 LAMVALDGFKAIWY
-415 VTLFRFLILLSSII
+415 ITLFRFLILFSSII
-429 PISLRVNLDMG
+429 PISLRVNLDLG
-440 KSFYSMTI
+440 KSFYSMGI
-448 ERDAEIAGS
+448 ERDLTIPGA

-491 IHMGVMAYTL
+491 IHMGVMSYTL
-501 ETSDEVTRHVR
+501 ETSDDVARHVQTH
-512 ANLKDRIPTSETLNS
+512 LWDR
-527 ASGAAQQPVSL
+527 QQTN
-538 ADAGGVGSLAVGHGK
+538 AGGGIAHGK

-570 LCHNVTPAE
+570 LCHNVTPAIE
-579 ESAMDNDADAA
+579 DD
-590 SLHDARLGVAVARP
+590 GQI
-604 MAYQASSPDEVA
+604 AYQASSPDEVA

-626 VLAERTLTSITL
+626 VLAERTLSTITL
-638 RLDALIPETQDGH
+638 RIDSADTM
-651 GVAPTLTYDILH
+651 LTYDVLQ

-668 SESKRMGV
+668 SESKRMGIV
-676 VVRSRLTGDIYF
+676 VQSRLTGEISF
-688 VQKGADAVMTRI
+688 IQKGADTVMSRI
-700 VQFNDWLDEE
+700 VQYNDWLDEE

-722 VVGRKRI
+722 VVGRKRL
-729 SKDTYARFEA
+729 SRDTYNRFDK
-739 AYQRAKVTVVGRADA
+739 AYQQAKLAVVGRADA
-754 MQSVVAEY
+754 MQQVVADY
-762 LENDL
+762 LESDL

-790 GNAGIKVWMLTGDK
+790 SNAKVKVWMLTGDK

-810 VAVSARLVRR
+810 VAVSAKLVRR
-820 DQLVH
+820 NQIIH
-825 VISGLRTAHEVSDAL
+825 VISGLRAAHEVNAAL

-845 LSDCCLIIDGDSLQV
+845 LGDCCLVIDGDSLQV
-860 TLDFFRD
+860 TMDFFRD
-867 EFVQV
+867 EFVQI
-872 ASTLSAVV
+872 ACQLPAVV

-897 RFTRKRVLAV
+897 KHTGKRVLAV

-918 AANVGVGLVG
+918 AANVGIGLVG
-928 KEGKQ
+928 KEGRQ
-933 ASLAADFSINQ
+933 ASLAADFSVDQ
-944 FSYLARLLLWH
+944 FSYLSRLLLWH

-994 LFQGL
+994 LFQGM

-1028 LYPELYAELTKGR
+1028 LYPELYADLTKGR

-1055 IYQGGALMMIALW
+1055 IYQGGALMMIAVW

-1077 VSIAFTGLVLNEL
+1077 VSIAFTGLILNEL

-1105 WSILGSLAIYVASIW
+1105 WSILGSLVVYVASIW
-1120 VLPAYFDVSFIVSA
+1120 VLPAYFDISFIMTA
-1134 PFVWKTVVITA
+1134 AFVWKTVVITA

-1154 KAIRR
+1154 KILRR

>member
-1 MSKRRTLA
+1 MSKRRTVA
-9 SRLGGTGAA
+9 SRLGSAA
-18 SHGYEEIEAQR
+18 MAAAHGYEEIDRQRSPTTGEAI
-29 TQRAAQPV
+29 AMH
-37 TAESIPLQRLS
+37 RLS
-48 IHSRKNSD
+48 THIHSRKNSD

-79 EQRISMPSMELEGAA
+79 QQRISIPSLDLEDSARDGSRGHTHADDL
-94 GRIPA
+94 G
-99 NESGGGGGRKR
+99 SGGKKR
-110 GSGKARTE
+110 GKARTE
-118 PLNPLDNTFKRSKYP
+118 PLNPLDNSFKKAKYP

-216 RYTRLDVD
+216 RYTRVTAD
-224 GPVVVPSAKIRVGDL
+224 GPQVVPSAKIRVGDL
-239 VRIEKNQ
+239 VLIEKNQ

-273 ETDWKLRIAV
+273 ETDWKLRIAA
-283 PPTQKLRDN
+283 PPTQKLHDN
-292 ADLFQLHGSVYAD
+292 MDLFALHGSVYAD

-310 IYDFVGTLTID
+310 IYDFIGTLTID
-321 SGLPGAEAET
+321 SGLPDAADT
-331 LPVTVPLGAENTLWA
+331 VTVPLGAENTLWA

-367 AAMNTGHAK
+367 AAMNTGHAQ

-415 VTLFRFLILLSSII
+415 ITLFRFLILLSSII

-448 ERDAEIAGS
+448 ERDAEIPGS

-512 ANLKDRIPTSETLNS
+512 ANLKDRVS
-527 ASGAAQQPVSL
+527 AQADSPAASS
-538 ADAGGVGSLAVGHGK
+538 AAAAASAAAATGLAVGHGK

-579 ESAMDNDADAA
+579 ESTAAASSDDAA
-590 SLHDARLGVAVARP
+590 SMHDERLSVAVARP
-604 MAYQASSPDEVA
+604 MSYQASSPDEIA
-616 IVKWTELVGV
+616 IIKWTELVGV
-626 VLAERTLTSITL
+626 VLAERSLASITL
-638 RLDALIPETQDGH
+638 RLDALIPEAQGGRGT
-651 GVAPTLTYDILH
+651 APTMVYDILH

-668 SESKRMGV
+668 SESKRMGIV
-676 VVRSRLTGDIYF
+676 VKSRLAGDIF
-688 VQKGADAVMTRI
+688 FIQKGADSVMTRI
-700 VQFNDWLDEE
+700 VQYNDWLDEE

-722 VVGRKRI
+722 VVGRKRL
-729 SKDTYARFEA
+729 SKETYKRFEA

-754 MQSVVAEY
+754 IQHVVAEY

-810 VAVSARLVRR
+810 VAVSAKLVRR
-820 DQLVH
+820 DQLIH
-825 VISGLRTAHEVSDAL
+825 VIAGLRTAHEVNDAL

-845 LSDCCLIIDGDSLQV
+845 LSDCCLVIDGDSLQV

-872 ASTLSAVV
+872 AATLSAVV

-885 PTQKADIVRLIQ
+885 PTQKADIVRLLQ
-897 RFTRKRVLAV
+897 KFTRKRVLAV

-944 FSYLARLLLWH
+944 FSFLARLLLWH

-994 LFQGL
+994 LFQGM

-1017 LDRDISEDIAM
+1017 LDRDVTEDIAL

-1105 WSILGSLAIYVASIW
+1105 WSILGSLIIYIASIW
-1120 VLPAYFDVSFIVSA
+1120 VLPAYFDPSFI
-1134 PFVWKTVVITA
+1134 
-1145 VSSVPLYII
+1145 
-1154 KAIRR
+1154 
-1159 IYAPPAYAKLT
+1159 

>member
-1 MSKRRTLA
+1 MHLQNDDDNDNE
-9 SRLGGTGAA
+9 G
-18 SHGYEEIEAQR
+18 EA
-29 TQRAAQPV
+29 
-37 TAESIPLQRLS
+37 IPMQRLS
-48 IHSRKNSD
+48 RDS
-56 ESAGMSSTFS
+56 MSSTFS
-66 VDTPLMATAADLD
+66 TDTPLMATVADLD
-79 EQRISMPSMELEGAA
+79 HHTADLRRHSAEQNLADFNGASNGV
-94 GRIPA
+94 GRT
-99 NESGGGGGRKR
+99 S
-110 GSGKARTE
+110 
-118 PLNPLDNTFKRSKYP
+118 PLNPLDNAFKQKYA
-133 ANVVSN
+133 ANVVRN
-139 NKYNIITFLP
+139 NKYNVVTFLP
-149 IVLFE
+149 LVLFE
-154 QFKFFF
+154 QFRFFF
-160 NLYFLLVALSQFVP
+160 NMYFLLVALSQLVP
-174 QLRIGYLFTYVGPL
+174 QLRIGYLLTYVGPL
-188 VFVLAVTMAKEWHDD
+188 VFVLLVTMAKEWHDD
-203 HARKKRDKEANSQ
+203 HARRRRDSEANGQKYQ
-216 RYTRLDVD
+216 RLTAT
-224 GPVVVPSAKIRVGDL
+224 GAQVVASAKIRVGDFIL
-239 VRIEKNQ
+239 IEKNQ
-246 RVPADMLL
+246 RVPADVVL

-273 ETDWKLRIAV
+273 ETDWKLRVAV
-283 PPTQKLRDN
+283 APTQKL
-292 ADLFQLHGSVYAD
+292 ADAAALFGLHGAVYAD

-310 IYDFVGTLTID
+310 IYSFVGTLRVA
-321 SGLPGAEAET
+321 GADG
-331 LPVTVPLGAENTLWA
+331 VTVPLGVENTMWA
-346 NTTLASGSAVGYVI
+346 NTTLASGTAVGYVV

-383 SEVNRLSKIL
+383 TEVNRLSKIL
-393 FVVTLALS
+393 FLVTLALS

-415 VTLFRFLILLSSII
+415 VTLFRFLILFSSII

-440 KSFYSMTI
+440 KSFYSLGI
-448 ERDAEIAGS
+448 ERDRDIAGS

-512 ANLKDRIPTSETLNS
+512 QHHSDVAAS
-527 ASGAAQQPVSL
+527 AGASATGAA
-538 ADAGGVGSLAVGHGK
+538 DKRHHHYHAGGK

-579 ESAMDNDADAA
+579 DDNDNDNSSANYGGGGSAPPPPPP
-590 SLHDARLGVAVARP
+590 LR

-616 IVKWTELVGV
+616 IVQWTEHVGV
-626 VLAERTLTSITL
+626 VLSERTLTTMTL
-638 RLDALIPETQDGH
+638 RLDALIQDSSES
-651 GVAPTLTYDILH
+651 APPPTLVYDILH

-668 SESKRMGV
+668 SESKRMGI
-676 VVRSRLTGDIYF
+676 VVRSRSSGDVYF
-688 VQKGADAVMTRI
+688 IEKGADVVMAPI
-700 VQFNDWLDEE
+700 VQYNDWLDEE

-722 VVGRKRI
+722 VVGRKRLTR
-729 SKDTYARFEA
+729 DAYERFDA
-739 AYQRAKVTVVGRADA
+739 AYQRAKLSVVGRAAA
-754 MQSVVAEY
+754 MRDVVADY

-767 ELLGLTGVEDR
+767 ELLGVTGVEDR

-790 GNAGIKVWMLTGDK
+790 GNAGVKVWMLTGDK

-820 DQLVH
+820 DQLIH
-825 VISGLRTAHEVSDAL
+825 VIANLRAPHEASDAL

-845 LSDCCLIIDGDSLQV
+845 LPDCCLVIDGDSLQV
-860 TLDFFRD
+860 TLDFYRD
-867 EFVQV
+867 EFVAIAAQ
-872 ASTLSAVV
+872 LPAVV

-897 RFTRKRVLAV
+897 RATRKRVLAV

-918 AANVGVGLVG
+918 AADVGVGLVG

-933 ASLAADFSINQ
+933 ASLAADFSILQ
-944 FSYLARLLLWH
+944 FSFLARLLLWH

-994 LFQGL
+994 LFQGM

-1017 LDRDISEDIAM
+1017 LDRDVSEDIAL
-1028 LYPELYAELTKGR
+1028 LYPELYADLTKGR

-1055 IYQGGALMMIALW
+1055 IYQGGALMLIAAW

-1090 LMVALEIRTWHRWMI
+1090 LMVALEIRTWHRWMA

-1120 VLPAYFDVSFIVSA
+1120 VLPAYFDPSFILSVA
-1134 PFVWKTVVITA
+1134 FVWKTVVITA

-1154 KAIRR
+1154 KILRR
-1159 IYAPPAYAKLT
+1159 IYAPPAYAKLA

>member
-1 MSKRRTLA
+1 MSKRRLPA
-9 SRLGGTGAA
+9 ARLGDYMAAEGQGSSRRTGRE
-18 SHGYEEIEAQR
+18 EEI
-29 TQRAAQPV
+29 PMH
-37 TAESIPLQRLS
+37 RLS
-48 IHSRKNSD
+48 INSRASH

-66 VDTPLMATAADLD
+66 IDTPLMAATEDLD
-79 EQRISMPSMELEGAA
+79 EAAASRVNMPPLDLDAQGSS
-94 GRIPA
+94 GR
-99 NESGGGGGRKR
+99 R
-110 GSGKARTE
+110 GKARTE
-118 PLNPLDNTFKRSKYP
+118 PLNPQDNAFKKSRYP

-149 IVLFE
+149 LVLFE

-203 HARKKRDKEANSQ
+203 HARRKRDSEANSQ
-216 RYTRLDVD
+216 RYTRLTAD
-224 GPVVVPSAKIRVGDL
+224 GCESIASSKIRVGDFVL
-239 VRIEKNQ
+239 IEKNQ
-246 RVPADMLL
+246 RVPADMVL
-254 LRTTESSGACFVRT
+254 LRTTETSGACFVRT

-283 PPTQKLRDN
+283 PPTQKLGDN
-292 ADLFQLHGSVYAD
+292 LDLFSLHGSVYAD

-310 IYDFVGTLTID
+310 IYDFVGNLTID
-321 SGLPGAEAET
+321 SGLGGGAAEA
-331 LPVTVPLGAENTLWA
+331 VTVPLGAENTLWA
-346 NTTLASGSAVGYVI
+346 NTTLASGSAVGYVV

-393 FVVTLALS
+393 FVVTLGLS

-415 VTLFRFLILLSSII
+415 VTLFRFLILFSSII

-440 KSFYSMTI
+440 KSFYSMGI
-448 ERDAEIAGS
+448 ERDKEIAGS

-491 IHMGVMAYTL
+491 VHMGVMAYTL
-501 ETSDEVTRHVR
+501 ETSDEVTRHLR
-512 ANLKDRIPTSETLNS
+512 TNLRDRVGT
-527 ASGAAQQPVSL
+527 AADGGGEL
-538 ADAGGVGSLAVGHGK
+538 AAAAADGDDAGKQPALARGHGK

-579 ESAMDNDADAA
+579 ESGEAGDT
-590 SLHDARLGVAVARP
+590 HDARAGVAVAKP

-616 IVKWTELVGV
+616 IVKWTEHVGV
-626 VLAERTLTSITL
+626 VLAERTLTTMTL
-638 RLDALIPETQDGH
+638 RLDALMPAALG
-651 GVAPTLTYDILH
+651 GVGTAPLLAYDILQ

-668 SESKRMGV
+668 SESKRMGI
-676 VVRSRLTGDIYF
+676 VVRSRLTGEIHF
-688 VQKGADAVMTRI
+688 IQKGADAVMARI
-700 VQFNDWLDEE
+700 VEYNDWLDEE

-722 VVGRKRI
+722 VVGRKRL
-729 SKDTYARFEA
+729 TRQAYARFED
-739 AYQRAKVTVVGRADA
+739 AYARAKVAVVGRADA
-754 MQSVVAEY
+754 MRQAVAEH
-762 LENDL
+762 LESDL

-778 LQDNVRATLELL
+778 LQDHVRATLELL
-790 GNAGIKVWMLTGDK
+790 GNAGVRVWMLTGDK

-820 DQLVH
+820 GQLVH
-825 VISGLRTAHEVSDAL
+825 VVAGLRTAHEVNAAL

-845 LSDCCLIIDGDSLQV
+845 LSDCCVVIDGDSLQV
-860 TLDFFRD
+860 ALDFFRD
-867 EFVQV
+867 EFVAV
-872 ASTLSAVV
+872 AAALPAVV

-885 PTQKADIVRLIQ
+885 PTQKADIVRLLQ
-897 RFTRKRVLAV
+897 RHTRARVLAV

-918 AANVGVGLVG
+918 AADVGVGLVG
-928 KEGKQ
+928 REGKQ
-933 ASLAADFSINQ
+933 ASLAADFSVLQ
-944 FSYLARLLLWH
+944 FSYLGRLLLWH

-994 LFQGL
+994 LFQGM

-1017 LDRDISEDIAM
+1017 LDRDVSEDIAM

-1041 SLSYKTFFTWLLIS
+1041 ALSFKTFFMWLLIS
-1055 IYQGGALMMIALW
+1055 IYQGGALMMIAVW

-1105 WSILGSLAIYVASIW
+1105 WSILGSLAIYIASIW
-1120 VLPAYFDVSFIVSA
+1120 VLPAYFDVSFIVTPA
-1134 PFVWKTVVITA
+1134 FVWKTLVITA

-1154 KAIRR
+1154 KLIRR

>member
-1 MSKRRTLA
+1 
-9 SRLGGTGAA
+9 
-18 SHGYEEIEAQR
+18 
-29 TQRAAQPV
+29 
-37 TAESIPLQRLS
+37 
-48 IHSRKNSD
+48 
-56 ESAGMSSTFS
+56 
-66 VDTPLMATAADLD
+66 
-79 EQRISMPSMELEGAA
+79 
-94 GRIPA
+94 
-99 NESGGGGGRKR
+99 
-110 GSGKARTE
+110 
-118 PLNPLDNTFKRSKYP
+118 
-133 ANVVSN
+133 
-139 NKYNIITFLP
+139 
-149 IVLFE
+149 
-154 QFKFFF
+154 
-160 NLYFLLVALSQFVP
+160 
-174 QLRIGYLFTYVGPL
+174 
-188 VFVLAVTMAKEWHDD
+188 
-203 HARKKRDKEANSQ
+203 
-216 RYTRLDVD
+216 
-224 GPVVVPSAKIRVGDL
+224 
-239 VRIEKNQ
+239 
-246 RVPADMLL
+246 
-254 LRTTESSGACFVRT
+254 
-268 DQLDG
+268 LDG
-273 ETDWKLRIAV
+273 ETDWKLRVAV
-283 PPTQKLRDN
+283 APTQKLPDT
-292 ADLFQLHGSVYAD
+292 AALFALHGTVYAD

-310 IYDFVGTLTID
+310 IYDFCGTLHID
-321 SGLPGAEAET
+321 NVA
-331 LPVTVPLGAENTLWA
+331 VPLGVENTLWA

-367 AAMNTGHAK
+367 AAMNTGRAK

-383 SEVNRLSKIL
+383 TEVNRLSKIL
-393 FVVTLALS
+393 FAVTLALS
-401 LAMVALDGFKAVWY
+401 LAMVALDGFKAAWH
-415 VTLFRFLILLSSII
+415 VTLFRFLILFSSII

-440 KSFYSMTI
+440 KTVYSLGI
-448 ERDAEIAGS
+448 ERDAAIAGS
-457 VVRNSMIPEELGRIE
+457 VVRNSMIPEELGRVS

-480 TLTRNE
+480 TLTCNE
-486 MELKR
+486 MELR
-491 IHMGVMAYTL
+491 RVHMGVMAYTR
-501 ETSDEVTRHVR
+501 ETSDEVARHVAHAVNSGPDRDGGR
-512 ANLKDRIPTSETLNS
+512 APLHH
-527 ASGAAQQPVSL
+527 GAR
-538 ADAGGVGSLAVGHGK
+538 

-579 ESAMDNDADAA
+579 DAA
-590 SLHDARLGVAVARP
+590 AHGPNTR

-616 IVKWTELVGV
+616 IVQWTELVGV
-626 VLAERTLTSITL
+626 VLCERTLTTMTL
-638 RLDALIPETQDGH
+638 RLANNSDLIYG
-651 GVAPTLTYDILH
+651 ILH

-676 VVRSRLTGDIYF
+676 VVQSPMGEIYF
-688 VQKGADAVMTRI
+688 IAKGADSVMAPI

-722 VVGRKRI
+722 VVARKRLTR
-729 SKDTYARFEA
+729 DAYARFDA
-739 AYQRAKVTVVGRADA
+739 AYQRAKLSVVGRAAA
-754 MQSVVAEY
+754 MRDVVADY

-767 ELLGLTGVEDR
+767 ELLGVTGVEDR

-810 VAVSARLVRR
+810 VAVSSRLVRR
-820 DQLVH
+820 DQLIH
-825 VISGLRTAHEVSDAL
+825 VIQGLRAPHEAGDAL

-845 LSDCCLIIDGDSLQV
+845 LPDCCLVIDGDSLQV
-860 TLDFFRD
+860 MLDFFRD
-867 EFVQV
+867 EFVALAAQ
-872 ASTLSAVV
+872 LSAAV

-918 AANVGVGLVG
+918 AADVGVGLVG

-933 ASLAADFSINQ
+933 ASLAADFSVLQ
-944 FSYLARLLLWH
+944 FSFLARLLLWH

-994 LFQGL
+994 LFQGM

-1017 LDRDISEDIAM
+1017 LDRDVSEDIAL
-1028 LYPELYAELTKGR
+1028 LYPELYADLTKGR

-1055 IYQGGALMMIALW
+1055 IYQGGALMLIAAW

-1090 LMVALEIRTWHRWMI
+1090 LMVALEIRTWHRWMA

-1120 VLPAYFDVSFIVSA
+1120 VLPAYFDPKFILSTA
-1134 PFVWKTVVITA
+1134 FVWKTVVITA

-1154 KAIRR
+1154 KLLRR
-1159 IYAPPAYAKLT
+1159 IYAPPAYAKLA

>member
-1 MSKRRTLA
+1 MSKRRTA
-9 SRLGGTGAA
+9 ATRLG
-18 SHGYEEIEAQR
+18 EA
-29 TQRAAQPV
+29 
-37 TAESIPLQRLS
+37 IPLQRLDTDNYTSGGRDSTDRPPSSLSS
-48 IHSRKNSD
+48 I
-56 ESAGMSSTFS
+56 
-66 VDTPLMATAADLD
+66 DTPLMTAQLDLD
-79 EQRISMPSMELEGAA
+79 DAHRLTINSTHMERQAMVNNNNKKEKKQG
-94 GRIPA
+94 
-99 NESGGGGGRKR
+99 R
-110 GSGKARTE
+110 GSARTE
-118 PLNPLDNTFKRSKYP
+118 PLNPLDNNFKKQKYP
-133 ANVVSN
+133 GNVVSN
-139 NKYNIITFLP
+139 NKYNVITFLP
-149 IVLFE
+149 LVLFE

-174 QLRIGYLFTYVGPL
+174 QLRIGFLFTYVGPL
-188 VFVLAVTMAKEWHDD
+188 VFVLAVTMMKEWHDD
-203 HARKKRDKEANSQ
+203 HARKKRDNEANSQ
-216 RYTRLDVD
+216 RYMRLTVD
-224 GPVVVPSAKIRVGDL
+224 GPEVIPSKKIRVGDL
-239 VRIEKNQ
+239 VLIEKNQ
-246 RVPADMLL
+246 RVPADVVL

-283 PPTQKLRDN
+283 APTQKLGEN
-292 ADLFQLHGSVYAD
+292 ADLFLLHGEVYAD
-305 APHKD
+305 APHKN
-310 IYDFVGTLTID
+310 IYDFVGTLSVTQGP
-321 SGLPGAEAET
+321 SQEG
-331 LPVTVPLGAENTLWA
+331 LPVTVPLAVENTMWA
-346 NTTLASGSAVGYVI
+346 NTTLASGSAVGFVV
-360 YTGRDTR
+360 YTGSDTR

-383 SEVNRLSKIL
+383 TEVNLMSKIL

-401 LAMVALDGFKAVWY
+401 LAMVALDGFKAVWHI
-415 VTLFRFLILLSSII
+415 TLFRFLILFSSII

-440 KSFYSMTI
+440 KSFYSLGI
-448 ERDAEIAGS
+448 ERDREIPGS

-486 MELKR
+486 MEMRR
-491 IHMGVMAYTL
+491 IHMGMMAYTI
-501 ETSDEVTRHVR
+501 ETSDEVVRHVR
-512 ANLKDRIPTSETLNS
+512 SHLRDKGVGEAEESAATSAYTPVS
-527 ASGAAQQPVSL
+527 ASATAPGSGSGGAASKASALL
-538 ADAGGVGSLAVGHGK
+538 AKGHGK

-579 ESAMDNDADAA
+579 DSDDSGNNADEQQT
-590 SLHDARLGVAVARP
+590 HDDQLGLSVARP

-616 IVKWTELVGV
+616 IVKWTERVGV
-626 VLAERTLTSITL
+626 VLAERTLSTITL
-638 RLDALIPETQDGH
+638 RLDALIPDSQAGFGT
-651 GVAPTLTYDILH
+651 APTLVYDILH

-668 SESKRMGV
+668 SESKRMGII
-676 VVRSRLTGDIYF
+676 VRSRLTGEILF

-700 VQFNDWLDEE
+700 VQYNDWLDEE

-722 VVGRKRI
+722 VVGRKRL
-729 SKDTYARFEA
+729 SSDAYARFDE
-739 AYQRAKVTVVGRADA
+739 AYQRAKVAVVGRAEA
-754 MQSVVAEY
+754 MQRVVEDY
-762 LENDL
+762 LESDL

-790 GNAGIKVWMLTGDK
+790 GNAGVKVWMLTGDK

-810 VAVSARLVRR
+810 VAVSAKLVRR
-820 DQLVH
+820 DQLIH
-825 VISGLRTAHEVSDAL
+825 VISGLKAAHEVTDAL

-845 LSDCCLIIDGDSLQV
+845 LGDCCLIIDGDSLHV
-860 TLDFFRD
+860 TMDFFRD
-867 EFVQV
+867 EFVQL

-885 PTQKADIVRLIQ
+885 PTQKADVVRLIQ
-897 RFTRKRVLAV
+897 KFTGKRVLAV

-918 AANVGVGLVG
+918 AADVGVGLVG

-933 ASLAADFSINQ
+933 ASLAADFSVNQ
-944 FSYLARLLLWH
+944 FSYLGRLLLWH

-1017 LDRDISEDIAM
+1017 LDRDVTEDIAM

-1055 IYQGGALMMIALW
+1055 IYQGGALMMIAVW

-1105 WSILGSLAIYVASIW
+1105 WSILGSLAIYIASIW
-1120 VLPAYFDVSFIVSA
+1120 VLPAYFDVSFIVSGA
-1134 PFVWKTVVITA
+1134 FIWKTVVITA

-1154 KAIRR
+1154 KLLRR
-1159 IYAPPAYAKLT
+1159 IYAPPSYAKLT

>member
-1 MSKRRTLA
+1 MSKRRSAA
-9 SRLGGTGAA
+9 SRFG
-18 SHGYEEIEAQR
+18 EA
-29 TQRAAQPV
+29 
-37 TAESIPLQRLS
+37 IPMQRLDTRDS
-48 IHSRKNSD
+48 LDRPP
-56 ESAGMSSTFS
+56 SSLSS
-66 VDTPLMATAADLD
+66 VDTPLMTSPHDLD
-79 EQRISMPSMELEGAA
+79 EPNNDTYEDSHRVSMSQIPFVNPTAGKKQGA
-94 GRIPA
+94 
-99 NESGGGGGRKR
+99 
-110 GSGKARTE
+110 GSARTE
-118 PLNPLDNTFKRSKYP
+118 PLNPLDNNFKKQRYP
-133 ANVVSN
+133 GNVVSN
-139 NKYNIITFLP
+139 NKYNFFTFLP

-203 HARKKRDKEANSQ
+203 HARKKRDNEANSQ
-216 RYTRLDVD
+216 RYLRLTTD
-224 GPVVVPSAKIRVGDL
+224 GPQVIPSKKIRVGDL
-239 VRIEKNQ
+239 IVIEKNQ
-246 RVPADMLL
+246 RVPADMVL

-283 PPTQKLRDN
+283 APTQKLADN
-292 ADLFQLHGSVYAD
+292 LDLFELHGSVYAD

-310 IYDFVGTLTID
+310 IYDFVGTLSIQ
-321 SGLPGAEAET
+321 SGQT
-331 LPVTVPLGAENTLWA
+331 VTVPLGVENTMWS

-393 FVVTLALS
+393 FVVTLLLS

-415 VTLFRFLILLSSII
+415 VTLFRFLILFSSII

-440 KSFYSMTI
+440 KSFYSMGI
-448 ERDAEIAGS
+448 ERDGEIAGS

-486 MELKR
+486 MEMKR
-491 IHMGVMAYTL
+491 IHMGMMAYTL

-512 ANLKDRIPTSETLNS
+512 TNLRDRGISNTGAAGGDS
-527 ASGAAQQPVSL
+527 ASGSGPSGHQQQQQFTNSGNEPEQAGISN
-538 ADAGGVGSLAVGHGK
+538 AGGKPSALLAKGHGK

-560 RVFDMVESLA
+560 RVFDMVEGLA

-579 ESAMDNDADAA
+579 ESSEPNT
-590 SLHDARLGVAVARP
+590 HDDQIGLTVARP
-604 MAYQASSPDEVA
+604 MSYQASSPDEVA
-616 IVKWTELVGV
+616 IVKWTEHVGIT
-626 VLAERTLTSITL
+626 LAERTLTTITL
-638 RLDALIPETQDGH
+638 RLDALIPEAQGGMGT
-651 GVAPTLTYDILH
+651 APTLTYDVLQ

-668 SESKRMGV
+668 SESKRMGII
-676 VVRSRLTGDIYF
+676 VRSRLTGDIHF
-688 VQKGADAVMTRI
+688 IQKGADAVMTRI
-700 VQFNDWLDEE
+700 VQYNDWLDEE

-722 VVGRKRI
+722 VVGRKRL
-729 SKDTYARFEA
+729 SADAYARFET
-739 AYQRAKVTVVGRADA
+739 AYQRAKVSVVGRAEA
-754 MQSVVAEY
+754 MQQVVSDY
-762 LENDL
+762 LESDL

-810 VAVSARLVRR
+810 VAVSAKLVRR
-820 DQLVH
+820 DQLIH
-825 VISGLRTAHEVSDAL
+825 VIAGLKAAHEVTDAL

-845 LSDCCLIIDGDSLQV
+845 LGDCCLIIDGDSLRV
-860 TLDFFRD
+860 MLDFYQD

-872 ASTLSAVV
+872 ASGLSAVV

-885 PTQKADIVRLIQ
+885 PTQKADVVRLIQ
-897 RFTRKRVLAV
+897 RYTKKRVLAV

-918 AANVGVGLVG
+918 AADVGVGLVG

-933 ASLAADFSINQ
+933 ASLAADFSVNQ
-944 FSYLARLLLWH
+944 FSYLGRLLLWH

-1017 LDRDISEDIAM
+1017 LDRDVSEDIAM
-1028 LYPELYAELTKGR
+1028 LYPELYADLTKGR

-1055 IYQGGALMMIALW
+1055 IYQGGALMMIAVW

-1105 WSILGSLAIYVASIW
+1105 WSILGSLAIYIASIW
-1120 VLPAYFDVSFIVSA
+1120 VLPAYFDVSFIVSGA
-1134 PFVWKTVVITA
+1134 FVWKTVVITA

-1154 KAIRR
+1154 KLLRR
-1159 IYAPPAYAKLT
+1159 IYAPPSYAKLT

>member
-1 MSKRRTLA
+1 MSKRRTVA
-9 SRLGGTGAA
+9 SRLGSAA
-18 SHGYEEIEAQR
+18 MAAAHGYEEIDNQRPQAAAEA
-29 TQRAAQPV
+29 
-37 TAESIPLQRLS
+37 IPMHRLS
-48 IHSRKNSD
+48 THLHSRKNSD
-56 ESAGMSSTFS
+56 VSTGMSSTFS
-66 VDTPLMATAADLD
+66 VDTPLMATAEDLD
-79 EQRISMPSMELEGAA
+79 ERISIPSMDLEDSARGRAQA
-94 GRIPA
+94 GVFDDA
-99 NESGGGGGRKR
+99 NSNSNGKKR
-110 GSGKARTE
+110 GKARTE
-118 PLNPLDNTFKRSKYP
+118 PLNPLDNNFKKSKYP

-216 RYTRLDVD
+216 RYTRVTAD
-224 GPVVVPSAKIRVGDL
+224 GPIVVPSAKIRVGDFVL
-239 VRIEKNQ
+239 IEKNQ

-283 PPTQKLRDN
+283 PPTQKLHDN
-292 ADLFQLHGSVYAD
+292 MDLFALHGSVYAD

-321 SGLPGAEAET
+321 SGLPSVDSDT

-415 VTLFRFLILLSSII
+415 ITLFRFLILLSSII

-448 ERDAEIAGS
+448 ERDSEIPGS

-512 ANLKDRIPTSETLNS
+512 ANLKDRVPAS
-527 ASGAAQQPVSL
+527 ASADQLSSLADSSLAAAAGSGAASL
-538 ADAGGVGSLAVGHGK
+538 SVGHGK

-579 ESAMDNDADAA
+579 DSAAAADDAA
-590 SLHDARLGVAVARP
+590 SMHDERVGVAVARP
-604 MAYQASSPDEVA
+604 MSYQASSPDEIA
-616 IVKWTELVGV
+616 IIKWTELVGV

-638 RLDALIPETQDGH
+638 RLDALIPESQGDH
-651 GVAPTLTYDILH
+651 GTAPTLVYDILH

-676 VVRSRLTGDIYF
+676 VVKSRLTGDIYF
-688 VQKGADAVMTRI
+688 IQKGADSVMTRI
-700 VQFNDWLDEE
+700 VQYNDWLDEE

-722 VVGRKRI
+722 VVGRKRL
-729 SKDTYARFEA
+729 SKEAYKRFEA
-739 AYQRAKVTVVGRADA
+739 AYQRAKVTVVGRAEA
-754 MQSVVAEY
+754 IQHVVSEY

-810 VAVSARLVRR
+810 VAVSAKLVRR
-820 DQLVH
+820 DQLIH
-825 VISGLRTAHEVSDAL
+825 VISGLRTAHEVNDAL

-897 RFTRKRVLAV
+897 KFTRKRVLAV

-944 FSYLARLLLWH
+944 FSFLARLLMWH

-994 LFQGL
+994 LFQGM

-1017 LDRDISEDIAM
+1017 LDRDVTEDIAM

-1105 WSILGSLAIYVASIW
+1105 WSILGSLIIYIASIW
-1120 VLPAYFDVSFIVSA
+1120 VLPAYFDASFIMSA

>member
-1 MSKRRTLA
+1 MT
-9 SRLGGTGAA
+9 
-18 SHGYEEIEAQR
+18 AQ
-29 TQRAAQPV
+29 
-37 TAESIPLQRLS
+37 S
-48 IHSRKNSD
+48 
-56 ESAGMSSTFS
+56 
-66 VDTPLMATAADLD
+66 DLD
-79 EQRISMPSMELEGAA
+79 TSHSLAVNTMYPEREAINTGK
-94 GRIPA
+94 
-99 NESGGGGGRKR
+99 RKKQGR
-110 GSGKARTE
+110 GSARTE
-118 PLNPLDNTFKRSKYP
+118 PLNPLDNNFKKQRYP

-149 IVLFE
+149 LVLFE

-174 QLRIGYLFTYVGPL
+174 QLRIGFLFTYVGPL
-188 VFVLAVTMAKEWHDD
+188 VFVLAVTMMKEWHDD
-203 HARKKRDKEANSQ
+203 HARKKRDNEANSQ
-216 RYTRLDVD
+216 RYTRLTVD
-224 GPVVVPSAKIRVGDL
+224 GPEVIPSKKIRVGDL
-239 VRIEKNQ
+239 ILIEKNQ
-246 RVPADMLL
+246 RVPADMVL

-283 PPTQKLRDN
+283 APTQKLSDN
-292 ADLFQLHGSVYAD
+292 GELFRLHGEVYAD

-310 IYDFVGTLTID
+310 IYDFVGTLSVSQGPLD
-321 SGLPGAEAET
+321 T
-331 LPVTVPLGAENTLWA
+331 LPVTVPLAVENTMWA
-346 NTTLASGSAVGYVI
+346 NTTLASGSAVGFVV
-360 YTGRDTR
+360 YTGSDTR

-383 SEVNRLSKIL
+383 AEVNRLSKIL

-401 LAMVALDGFKAVWY
+401 LAMVALDGFKAVWHI
-415 VTLFRFLILLSSII
+415 TLFRFLILFSSII

-440 KSFYSMTI
+440 KSFYSLGI
-448 ERDAEIAGS
+448 ERDGEIPGS

-486 MELKR
+486 MEMRR
-491 IHMGVMAYTL
+491 IHMGMMAYTI
-501 ETSDEVTRHVR
+501 ETSDEVVRHVR
-512 ANLKDRIPTSETLNS
+512 SHLRDKGIGEADEPVSAPSTATAAATLAS
-527 ASGAAQQPVSL
+527 ASTAAASASKASALL
-538 ADAGGVGSLAVGHGK
+538 AKGHGK

-579 ESAMDNDADAA
+579 DNDGAA
-590 SLHDARLGVAVARP
+590 GQTYDEQMSVSVSRP

-616 IVKWTELVGV
+616 IVKWTERVGV
-626 VLAERTLTSITL
+626 VLAERTLSTITL
-638 RLDALIPETQDGH
+638 RLDALIPDSQAGYGT
-651 GVAPTLTYDILH
+651 APTLVYDILH

-668 SESKRMGV
+668 SESKRMGII
-676 VVRSRLTGDIYF
+676 VRSRMAGEILFI
-688 VQKGADAVMTRI
+688 QKGADAVMSRI
-700 VQFNDWLDEE
+700 VQYNDWLDEE

-722 VVGRKRI
+722 VVGRKRL
-729 SKDTYARFEA
+729 SSDAYARFDE
-739 AYQRAKVTVVGRADA
+739 AYQRAKVAVVGRAEA
-754 MQSVVAEY
+754 MQRVVEDY
-762 LENDL
+762 LESDL

-790 GNAGIKVWMLTGDK
+790 GNAGVKVWMLTGDK

-810 VAVSARLVRR
+810 VAVSAKLVRR
-820 DQLVH
+820 DQLIH
-825 VISGLRTAHEVSDAL
+825 VISGLKAAHEVTDAL

-845 LSDCCLIIDGDSLQV
+845 LGDCCLIIDGDSLHV
-860 TLDFFRD
+860 AMDFFRD
-867 EFVQV
+867 EFVQL

-885 PTQKADIVRLIQ
+885 PTQKADVVRLIQ
-897 RFTRKRVLAV
+897 KFTGKRVLAV

-918 AANVGVGLVG
+918 AADVGVGLVG

-933 ASLAADFSINQ
+933 ASLAADFSVNQ
-944 FSYLARLLLWH
+944 FSYLGRLLLWH

-1017 LDRDISEDIAM
+1017 LDRDVTEDIAM

-1055 IYQGGALMMIALW
+1055 IYQGGALMMIAVW

-1105 WSILGSLAIYVASIW
+1105 WSILGSLAIYIASIW
-1120 VLPAYFDVSFIVSA
+1120 VLPAYFDVSFIVSGA
-1134 PFVWKTVVITA
+1134 FIWKTVVITA

-1154 KAIRR
+1154 KLLRR
-1159 IYAPPAYAKLT
+1159 IYAPPSYAKLT